1 MPIYEFRCTKC
12 GKSFDVLR
20 AREQAGAPAQC
31 PHDGAAGQRLFTSAV
46 VLSGGGGGF
55 DFGGDDDMDMGG
67 MGGMPPGMGGMDDF
81 DDDF

>member
-12 GKSFDVLR
+12 GKNFDVLR
-20 AREQAGAPAQC
+20 PRDEAGAPAKC
-31 PHDGAAGQRLFTSAV
+31 PHDGAAGQRLFTSAI
-46 VLSGGGGGF
+46 VLAGGSDF
-55 DFGGDDDMDMGG
+55 DMGDDFDMEG